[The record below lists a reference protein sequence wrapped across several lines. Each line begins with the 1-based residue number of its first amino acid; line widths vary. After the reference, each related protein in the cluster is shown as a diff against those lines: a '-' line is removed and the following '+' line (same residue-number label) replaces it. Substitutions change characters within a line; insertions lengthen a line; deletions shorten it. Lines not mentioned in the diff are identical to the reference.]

1 MLGQPGQVP
10 VRALEKGVAVS
21 ADRPESLGTMG
32 RLLGRETGIETKGCF
47 RKEEGNLVRK
57 LWLQSV
63 SELGRRGE
71 AWASETGWG
80 SRGGDGQEAA
90 LNAFL
95 FHFVQGSPGAD
106 GPPGRDGAAGVKVSV
121 WCLCVQWVGEDIASG
136 LTGQL
141 GVAGWNQSHLS
152 LEGPSVPVSS
162 GTFFSEPETSLLT
175 G

>member
-80 SRGGDGQEAA
+80 SRGEM
-90 LNAFL
+90 
-95 FHFVQGSPGAD
+95 
-106 GPPGRDGAAGVKVSV
+106 GRK
-121 WCLCVQWVGEDIASG
+121 
-136 LTGQL
+136 QL
-141 GVAGWNQSHLS
+141 
-152 LEGPSVPVSS
+152 
-162 GTFFSEPETSLLT
+162 
-175 G
+175 